1 MPLGIRPTVDFAF
14 KKIFGSPQNTLA
26 LIGLLNAILDRD
38 HPIEAVEILNPFNYQ
53 EFAESK
59 LIVLDIRCRDSA
71 GLWLNVEMQV
81 SVYRGLLERL
91 VYYAC
96 SMYVD
101 QLESGDGYAQA
112 TSSISI
118 CLLEPP
124 LFGDTDQAHHRFQ
137 MIDADSGR
145 RLKKGIEV
153 HTVELSKFHLSEAT
167 ITSASKLHQWVFLLR
182 YAQDYDAARLRELLP
197 GIEFDQAIETIAT
210 ISSKSEDRQMYD
222 QREKALRDYEWG
234 LSSARQE
241 GRQEGLEKGKL
252 TGNIQLL
259 QQLLGEP
266 VAEDRELLDR
276 TPEEL
281 ETQLALL
288 QQRLRDR
295 QA

>member
-1 MPLGIRPTVDFAF
+1 
-14 KKIFGSPQNTLA
+14 
-26 LIGLLNAILDRD
+26 
-38 HPIEAVEILNPFNYQ
+38 
-53 EFAESK
+53 
-59 LIVLDIRCRDSA
+59 
-71 GLWLNVEMQV
+71 
-81 SVYRGLLERL
+81 
-91 VYYAC
+91 
-96 SMYVD
+96 
-101 QLESGDGYAQA
+101 
-112 TSSISI
+112 
-118 CLLEPP
+118 
-124 LFGDTDQAHHRFQ
+124 
-137 MIDADSGR
+137 
-145 RLKKGIEV
+145 
-153 HTVELSKFHLSEAT
+153 
-167 ITSASKLHQWVFLLR
+167 
-182 YAQDYDAARLRELLP
+182 
-197 GIEFDQAIETIAT
+197 
-210 ISSKSEDRQMYD
+210 MYD